1 MACTGEYKEE
11 DIDENQKCHVPH
23 YKQLCHP
30 HCHLEGID
38 VDAIGAQGLIRW
50 WAIKNG
56 KCHQCG
62 HMWNQHMH
70 LRYELIQVTKPIIS
84 KAVEGRMA
92 EVKTEKEKMVIYK
105 KELDDKI
112 KEFQKEHDD
121 ILQMSAQFGAFLK
134 KNAIIPYN
142 DAVADYLDFYIQE
155 ERQKDARIR
164 MSDEIQWMWNKAKG
178 WARRGYCH
186 TIA

>member
-1 MACTGEYKEE
+1 
-11 DIDENQKCHVPH
+11 
-23 YKQLCHP
+23 
-30 HCHLEGID
+30 
-38 VDAIGAQGLIRW
+38 
-50 WAIKNG
+50 
-56 KCHQCG
+56 
-62 HMWNQHMH
+62 MH

-84 KAVEGRMA
+84 KAVQGRMA
-92 EVKTEKEKMVIYK
+92 EVKTEKEKMLIYK

-112 KEFQKEHDD
+112 REFQKEHDD